1 MKLIP
6 LQILAIIFALFAFS
20 RAYLLFKNSKINWK
34 EFVFWAIIWI
44 TIIVVSLSTQI
55 MTLISESLG
64 VERPVDA
71 FVYLSIILL
80 FYLVY
85 RIYAKFDQVEHEIT
99 LLVRKISYKKKK

>member
-6 LQILAIIFALFAFS
+6 LQILAIVFALFAFS

-34 EFVFWAIIWI
+34 EFVFWTVIWVAIII
-44 TIIVVSLSTQI
+44 VSLSTQI
-55 MTLISESLG
+55 MALISEFLG

-71 FVYLSIILL
+71 FIYLSIILL

-85 RIYAKFDQVEHEIT
+85 RIYAKFDHVEHEIT
-99 LLVRKISYKKKK
+99 LLVRKISMKKKK